1 MLKYLNSEAR
11 RPSVAAALRVT
22 RGAFVSVAVL
32 SAFTNILMLT
42 GPLFMMQ
49 VYDRVLSSRSVPTLV
64 ALSML
69 AIALYLFLGILELIR
84 SRILSRIGERI
95 EEQLG
100 GPTFDAVMLLPLRMS
115 KKEVAGQPVRDLEQI
130 RQFMSGPGPVA
141 ICDMPWLPLYVGI
154 LFLFHAYLGWL
165 AIAGATLLIVLT
177 LCSDAVLRDPT
188 RRVASLSSARADYIE
203 AGRRNA
209 EALHAMGMK
218 SAYALKWHETNTAYV
233 EMQRR
238 ANDATTS
245 FSTFSKIFRL
255 ALQSAVL
262 ALGAWLA
269 IKQLAS
275 PGAMIASSILTSR
288 ALAPIEQA
296 IGQWRG
302 FVNFRQAKGR
312 LSQLLEKIGT
322 DQEKM
327 ALPAPSKTLSVSGV
341 SVLAPGNQ
349 SPTVRDVTFSLSA
362 GQALGIIGPSG
373 SGKST
378 LVRALVGIWPSAR
391 GTVRLDGAELDQWHP
406 EALGPSIGYLPQGV
420 ELFDGTIAENIGRFS
435 GSADPSDIIEAAKL
449 ADVHDLILS
458 MPEGYD
464 TRIGNSGAALSA
476 GQRQRIGLARALFG
490 KPFLIVLDEPNA
502 SLDAEGEVAL
512 TNAIAVARQRGAVVV
527 IVAHRPNALSA
538 VDNVL
543 VLAQGAMVT
552 FGPRDEVLRKTT
564 MRAVSEKA

>member
-1 MLKYLNSEAR
+1 MQKHSNLEVR
-11 RPSVAAALRVT
+11 RPLVAAALRTT
-22 RGAFVSVAVL
+22 RIALLSVAWL

-42 GPLFMMQ
+42 GPLYMMQ
-49 VYDRVLSSRSVPTLV
+49 IYDRVLASRSVPTLV
-64 ALSML
+64 ALSVL
-69 AIALYLFLGILELIR
+69 AITLYLFLGILELIR
-84 SRILSRIGERI
+84 ARILARIGERI

-100 GPTFDAVMLLPLRMS
+100 GPTFDAVLLLPLKMS
-115 KKEVAGQPVRDLEQI
+115 KKEVAAQPVRDLEQM
-130 RQFMSGPGPVA
+130 RQFMGGPGPVA
-141 ICDMPWLPLYVGI
+141 ICDMPWLPLYIGI
-154 LFLFHAYLGWL
+154 LFLFHASLGWL
-165 AIAGATLLIVLT
+165 AIAGAAVLIVMT
-177 LCSDAVLRDPT
+177 LCSEAVLRGPT
-188 RRVASLSSARADYIE
+188 RRVSMLSSARADFLE

-209 EALHAMGMK
+209 ESLHAMGMK
-218 SAYALKWHETNTAYV
+218 SAYARRWAETNAAYID
-233 EMQRR
+233 EQRR
-238 ANDATTS
+238 AGDATGG

-269 IKQLAS
+269 IQQLAS
-275 PGAMIASSILTSR
+275 PGAMIAASILTSR

-302 FVNFRQAKGR
+302 FINFRQAKGR
-312 LSQLLEKIGT
+312 LSQLLDKIGA
-322 DQEKM
+322 DREKM
-327 ALPAPSKTLSVSGV
+327 SLPLPSKSIAVSGV
-341 SVLAPGNQ
+341 SIVAPGVQ
-349 SPTVRDVTFSLSA
+349 VPTIRDVSFSLTA
-362 GQALGIIGPSG
+362 GQGMGIIGPSG

-378 LVRALVGIWPSAR
+378 LVRALVGIWPAAR

-406 EALGPSIGYLPQGV
+406 EALGPAIGYLPQGV
-420 ELFDGTIAENIGRFS
+420 ELFDGTIADNISRFS
-435 GSADPSDIIEAAKL
+435 SSAEPPDIIEAAKL

-464 TRIGNSGAALSA
+464 TRIGNSGAVLSA

-502 SLDAEGEVAL
+502 SLDAEGELAL
-512 TNAIAVARQRGAVVV
+512 TNAITIARQGGAIVV

-543 VLAQGAMVT
+543 VLAQGAMVV
-552 FGPRDEVLRKTT
+552 FGPRDAVLRKTT

>member
-1 MLKYLNSEAR
+1 
-11 RPSVAAALRVT
+11 
-22 RGAFVSVAVL
+22 
-32 SAFTNILMLT
+32 
-42 GPLFMMQ
+42 MMQ

-64 ALSML
+64 ALSVL
-69 AIALYLFLGILELIR
+69 AIVLYLFLGILELIR
-84 SRILSRIGERI
+84 SRILSRIGEKI

-100 GPTFDAVMLLPLRMS
+100 GETFDAVMLLPLRMS
-115 KKEVAGQPVRDLEQI
+115 KKEVAAQPVRDLEHM

-141 ICDMPWLPLYVGI
+141 ICDMPWLPLYIGI

-165 AIAGATLLIVLT
+165 AIAGAALLIVLT

-188 RRVASLSSARADYIE
+188 RRVAALSSARADYIE

-209 EALHAMGMK
+209 EALYAMGMK
-218 SAYALKWHETNTAYV
+218 GAYARKWQEINAAYIG
-233 EMQRR
+233 EQRR
-238 ANDATTS
+238 ASDATSS

-302 FVNFRQAKGR
+302 FVNFRQAKAR
-312 LSQLLEKIGT
+312 LGQLLDKVGP
-322 DQEKM
+322 DQERM
-327 ALPAPSKTLSVSGV
+327 ALPAPSKILSVSGV
-341 SVLAPGNQ
+341 AVVAPGHQ
-349 SPTVRDVTFSLSA
+349 SPTVRDVTFSLTA
-362 GQALGIIGPSG
+362 GQGLGVIGPSG

-378 LVRALVGIWPSAR
+378 LVRALVGIWPPAR
-391 GTVRLDGAELDQWHP
+391 GTVRLDGAEIDQWHP

-420 ELFDGTIAENIGRFS
+420 ELFDGTIAENISRFS
-435 GSADPSDIIEAAKL
+435 GTANPSDIIEAAKQ

-464 TRIGNSGAALSA
+464 TRIGNGGASLSA

-490 KPFLIVLDEPNA
+490 EPFLIILDEPNA
-502 SLDAEGEVAL
+502 SLDAEGELAL
-512 TNAIAVARQRGAVVV
+512 TNAIIVARQRSAIVV

-543 VLAQGAMVT
+543 VLTQGAMAA

>member
-1 MLKYLNSEAR
+1 MPQYLNSEAR
-11 RPSVAAALRVT
+11 RPPVAAALRAT
-22 RGAFVSVAVL
+22 RNAFGSVALL

-64 ALSML
+64 ALSVL
-69 AIALYLFLGILELIR
+69 AITLYLFLGILELIR

-115 KKEVAGQPVRDLEQI
+115 KKEVAAQPLRDLEQM

-141 ICDMPWLPLYVGI
+141 ICDMPWLPLYIGI

-165 AIAGATLLIVLT
+165 AIAGALLLILLT
-177 LCSDAVLRDPT
+177 LCSDAVLRNPT
-188 RRVASLSSARADYIE
+188 RRVAALSSARADYIE

-218 SAYALKWHETNTAYV
+218 QTYARKWHETNTAYV
-233 EMQRR
+233 DEQRH
-238 ANDATTS
+238 ASDATTS

-269 IKQLAS
+269 INQLAS

-296 IGQWRG
+296 ISQWRG
-302 FVNFRQAKGR
+302 FINFRQAKAR
-312 LSQLLEKIGT
+312 LGQLLDKIGP
-322 DQEKM
+322 DQERM

-341 SVLAPGNQ
+341 AVVAPGNQ
-349 SPTVRDVTFSLSA
+349 SPTVRDVTFSLTA
-362 GQALGIIGPSG
+362 GQGLGIIGPSG

-378 LVRALVGIWPSAR
+378 LVRALVGIWPPAR
-391 GTVRLDGAELDQWHP
+391 GTVRLDGAEIDQWYP

-420 ELFDGTIAENIGRFS
+420 ELFDGTIAENISRFS
-435 GSADPSDIIEAAKL
+435 GSANPFDVIEAAKQ

-458 MPEGYD
+458 MPQGYD
-464 TRIGNSGAALSA
+464 TRIGNSGASLSA

-490 KPFLIVLDEPNA
+490 NPFLIVLDEPNA
-502 SLDAEGEVAL
+502 SLDAEGEMAL
-512 TNAIAVARQRGAVVV
+512 TNAIIIARQRGAIVV

-543 VLAQGAMVT
+543 VLAQGAMVG
-552 FGPRDEVLRKTT
+552 FGPREEVLRKAT

>member
-1 MLKYLNSEAR
+1 MPQYLNSETR
-11 RPSVAAALRVT
+11 RPPVAAALRAT
-22 RGAFVSVAVL
+22 RNAFGSVALL

-64 ALSML
+64 ALSVL
-69 AIALYLFLGILELIR
+69 AIVLYLFLGILELIR
-84 SRILSRIGERI
+84 SRILSRIGEKI

-100 GPTFDAVMLLPLRMS
+100 GETFDAVMLLPLRMS
-115 KKEVAGQPVRDLEQI
+115 KKEVAAQPVRDLEHM

-141 ICDMPWLPLYVGI
+141 ICDMPWLPLYIGI

-165 AIAGATLLIVLT
+165 AIAGAALLIVLT

-188 RRVASLSSARADYIE
+188 RRVAALSSARADYIE

-209 EALHAMGMK
+209 EALYAMGMK
-218 SAYALKWHETNTAYV
+218 GAYARKWQEINAAYIG
-233 EMQRR
+233 EQRR
-238 ANDATTS
+238 ASDATSS

-302 FVNFRQAKGR
+302 FVNFRQAKAR
-312 LSQLLEKIGT
+312 LGQLLDKVGP
-322 DQEKM
+322 DQERM
-327 ALPAPSKTLSVSGV
+327 ALPAPSKILSVSGV
-341 SVLAPGNQ
+341 AVVAPGHQ
-349 SPTVRDVTFSLSA
+349 SPTVRDVTFSLTA
-362 GQALGIIGPSG
+362 GQGLGVIGPSG

-378 LVRALVGIWPSAR
+378 LVRALVGIWPPAR
-391 GTVRLDGAELDQWHP
+391 GTVRLDGAEIDQWHP

-420 ELFDGTIAENIGRFS
+420 ELFDGTIAENISRFS
-435 GSADPSDIIEAAKL
+435 GTANPSDIIEAAKQ

-464 TRIGNSGAALSA
+464 TRIGNGGASLSA

-490 KPFLIVLDEPNA
+490 EPFLIILDEPNA
-502 SLDAEGEVAL
+502 SLDAEGELAL
-512 TNAIAVARQRGAVVV
+512 TNAIIVARQRSAIVV

-543 VLAQGAMVT
+543 VLTQGAMAA

>member
-1 MLKYLNSEAR
+1 MR
-11 RPSVAAALRVT
+11 RPPVVAALRAT
-22 RGAFVSVAVL
+22 RNAFGSVALL

-69 AIALYLFLGILELIR
+69 AIVLYLFLGILELIR

-115 KKEVAGQPVRDLEQI
+115 KKEVAAQPVRDLEHM

-141 ICDMPWLPLYVGI
+141 ICDMPWLPLYIGI

-165 AIAGATLLIVLT
+165 AIAGAALLIVLT

-188 RRVASLSSARADYIE
+188 RRVAALSSARADYIE

-218 SAYALKWHETNTAYV
+218 SAYARKWHETNSAYV
-233 EMQRR
+233 EEQRH
-238 ANDATTS
+238 ASDATSS

-302 FVNFRQAKGR
+302 FINFRQAKAR
-312 LSQLLEKIGT
+312 LGQLLDRIGP
-322 DQEKM
+322 DQERM

-341 SVLAPGNQ
+341 AVVAPGNQ
-349 SPTVRDVTFSLSA
+349 SPTVRDVTFSLTA
-362 GQALGIIGPSG
+362 GQGLGIIGPSG

-378 LVRALVGIWPSAR
+378 LVRALVGIWPPAR
-391 GTVRLDGAELDQWHP
+391 GTVRLDGAEIDQWHP

-420 ELFDGTIAENIGRFS
+420 ELFDGTIAENISRFS
-435 GSADPSDIIEAAKL
+435 GSASPSDVIEAAKQ
-449 ADVHDLILS
+449 ADVHELILS
-458 MPEGYD
+458 MPDGYD
-464 TRIGNSGAALSA
+464 TRIGNGGASLSA

-490 KPFLIVLDEPNA
+490 NPFLIVLDEPNA
-502 SLDAEGEVAL
+502 SLDAEGELAL
-512 TNAIAVARQRGAVVV
+512 TNAIATARQRGAIVV

-543 VLAQGAMVT
+543 VLAQGAMVA

>member
-1 MLKYLNSEAR
+1 MPKHLHYEGR
-11 RPSVAAALRVT
+11 RPAVAAALAAT
-22 RGAFVSVAVL
+22 RSAFFSVALL

-42 GPLFMMQ
+42 SPLYMMQ
-49 VYDRVLSSRSVPTLV
+49 IYDRVLASRSVPTLV
-64 ALSML
+64 ALSVL
-69 AIALYLFLGILELIR
+69 AIALYVFLGVLELIR
-84 SRILSRIGERI
+84 ARILSRIGERI
-95 EEQLG
+95 EEQLS
-100 GPTFDAVMLLPLRMS
+100 GPTFDAVMLLPLKMS
-115 KKEVAGQPVRDLEQI
+115 KRDVVSQPVRDLEQM

-141 ICDMPWLPLYVGI
+141 ICDMPWLPIYVGV

-165 AIAGATLLIVLT
+165 AIAGAIVLIAMT
-177 LCSDAVLRDPT
+177 LWSEAILRAPSK
-188 RRVASLSSARADYIE
+188 RMALLASTRADFIE
-203 AGRRNA
+203 SGRRNA

-218 SAYALKWHETNTAYV
+218 NAYARDWGYTNGAYID
-233 EMQRR
+233 EQRR
-238 ANDATTS
+238 VSDAIAS

-275 PGAMIASSILTSR
+275 PGAMIAASIITSK

-302 FVNFRQAKGR
+302 FVNFRQAKTR
-312 LSQLLEKIGT
+312 LTQLFEKIGA
-322 DQEKM
+322 DREKM
-327 ALPAPSKTLSVSGV
+327 SLPAPAKMLSTSNLAVA
-341 SVLAPGNQ
+341 APGNRA
-349 SPTVRDVTFSLSA
+349 PTVRDVSFSLLA
-362 GQALGIIGPSG
+362 GQGLGIIGPSG

-378 LVRALVGIWPSAR
+378 LVRALVGIWPAAR
-391 GTVRLDGAELDQWHP
+391 GTVKLDGAELDQWHP

-420 ELFDGTIAENIGRFS
+420 ELFDGTIAENISRFS
-435 GSADPSDIIEAAKL
+435 SAADPSNIIEAAKL
-449 ADVHDLILS
+449 ADVHNLILS

-464 TRIGNSGAALSA
+464 TRIGNSGAVLSS

-512 TNAIAVARQRGAVVV
+512 TNAIAMARQRGAIVV

-538 VDNVL
+538 VDHVL
-543 VLAQGAMVT
+543 VLTQGAMVG

-564 MRAVSEKA
+564 MRAISEKA

>member
-1 MLKYLNSEAR
+1 MSKYSNTEVR
-11 RPSVAAALRVT
+11 RPPVAAALQAT
-22 RGAFVSVAVL
+22 RNAIGSVALL

-69 AIALYLFLGILELIR
+69 AIVLYLFLGILELIR

-115 KKEVAGQPVRDLEQI
+115 KKEVAAQPVRDLEHM

-141 ICDMPWLPLYVGI
+141 ICDMPWLPLYIGI

-188 RRVASLSSARADYIE
+188 RRVAALSSTRADYME

-209 EALHAMGMK
+209 EALYAMGMK
-218 SAYALKWHETNTAYV
+218 GAYARKWHETNAAYV
-233 EMQRR
+233 EEQRR
-238 ANDATTS
+238 ASDATSS

-302 FVNFRQAKGR
+302 FVNFRQAKAR
-312 LSQLLEKIGT
+312 LGQLLDKIGPSE
-322 DQEKM
+322 DRM
-327 ALPAPSKTLSVSGV
+327 ALPAPSKTLSVS
-341 SVLAPGNQ
+341 SVAVVAPGNQ
-349 SPTVRDVTFSLSA
+349 SPTVRDVTFSLTA
-362 GQALGIIGPSG
+362 GQGLGIIGPSG

-378 LVRALVGIWPSAR
+378 LVRALVGIWPPAR
-391 GTVRLDGAELDQWHP
+391 GTVRLDGAEIDQWHP

-420 ELFDGTIAENIGRFS
+420 ELFDGTIAENISRFS
-435 GSADPSDIIEAAKL
+435 GTANPSDIIEAARQ
-449 ADVHDLILS
+449 ADVHELILS

-464 TRIGNSGAALSA
+464 TRIGNGGASLSA

-490 KPFLIVLDEPNA
+490 EPFLIVLDEPNA
-502 SLDAEGEVAL
+502 SLDAEGEMAL
-512 TNAIAVARQRGAVVV
+512 TNAIVVARQRGAIVV

-543 VLAQGAMVT
+543 VLAQGAMVA

>member
-1 MLKYLNSEAR
+1 MR
-11 RPSVAAALRVT
+11 RPPVAAALRAA
-22 RGAFVSVAVL
+22 RNAFGSVAIL

-69 AIALYLFLGILELIR
+69 AILLYLFLGILELIR
-84 SRILSRIGERI
+84 SRILSRIGEKI

-100 GPTFDAVMLLPLRMS
+100 GQTFDAVMLLPLRMS
-115 KKEVAGQPVRDLEQI
+115 KKEAAAQPVRDLEHM

-141 ICDMPWLPLYVGI
+141 ICDMPWLPLYIGI
-154 LFLFHAYLGWL
+154 LFLFHPYLGWL
-165 AIAGATLLIVLT
+165 AIAGAALLIVMT

-188 RRVASLSSARADYIE
+188 RRVAVLSSARAEYIE

-209 EALHAMGMK
+209 EALYAMGMK
-218 SAYALKWHETNTAYV
+218 GAYARKWQETNLAYV
-233 EMQRR
+233 EEQRQ
-238 ANDATTS
+238 ASDATSS
-245 FSTFSKIFRL
+245 FSTFSKIVRL
-255 ALQSAVL
+255 TLQSAVL

-302 FVNFRQAKGR
+302 FVNFRQAKAR
-312 LSQLLEKIGT
+312 LGQLLDKIGP
-322 DQEKM
+322 DDDRM
-327 ALPAPSKTLSVSGV
+327 PLPAPSKTLAVSGV
-341 SVLAPGNQ
+341 AVVAPGNQ
-349 SPTVRDVTFSLSA
+349 SPTVRDVTFALTA
-362 GQALGIIGPSG
+362 GQGLGIIGPSG
-373 SGKST
+373 TGKST
-378 LVRALVGIWPSAR
+378 LVRALVGIWPPAR
-391 GTVRLDGAELDQWHP
+391 GTVRLDGAEIDQWHP

-420 ELFDGTIAENIGRFS
+420 ELFDGTLAENISRFS
-435 GSADPSDIIEAAKL
+435 RSADPTDIIEAAKQ

-464 TRIGNSGAALSA
+464 TRIGNSGASLSA

-502 SLDAEGEVAL
+502 SLDADGEMAL
-512 TNAIAVARQRGAVVV
+512 TNAIVTARQRGAIVV

-543 VLAQGAMVT
+543 VLAQGAMVA

>member
-1 MLKYLNSEAR
+1 LPKHSNHEGR
-11 RPSVAAALRVT
+11 RPAVAAALGAT
-22 RGAFVSVAVL
+22 RGAFLSVALL

-42 GPLFMMQ
+42 GPLYMMQ
-49 VYDRVLSSRSVPTLV
+49 IYDRVLASRSVPTLV
-64 ALSML
+64 ALSIL
-69 AIALYLFLGILELIR
+69 AIALYVFLGILEVVR
-84 SRILSRIGERI
+84 ARILSRIGERI

-115 KKEVAGQPVRDLEQI
+115 KKEVAAQPVRDLEQM

-141 ICDMPWLPLYVGI
+141 ICDMPWLPLYIGI
-154 LFLFHAYLGWL
+154 LFVFHAYLGWL
-165 AIAGATLLIVLT
+165 AIAGAVVLIVMT
-177 LCSDAVLRDPT
+177 LCSEAILRGPS
-188 RRVASLSSARADYIE
+188 RRVSKLSSARAEFVE

-218 SAYALKWHETNTAYV
+218 SAYARKWSQTNAAYIN
-233 EMQRR
+233 EQRH
-238 ANDATTS
+238 ASDATGS

-275 PGAMIASSILTSR
+275 PGAMIAASIITSR

-302 FVNFRQAKGR
+302 FVNFRQAKAR
-312 LSQLLEKIGT
+312 LSQLLDKIGA
-322 DQEKM
+322 DREKM
-327 ALPAPSKTLSVSGV
+327 ALPAPAKMLSVSNLAV
-341 SVLAPGNQ
+341 AAPGNQ
-349 SPTVRDVTFSLSA
+349 MPTVRDVSFTLMA
-362 GQALGIIGPSG
+362 GQGLGIIGPSG

-378 LVRALVGIWPSAR
+378 LVRALVGIWSPVR
-391 GTVRLDGAELDQWHP
+391 GTVRLDGAEIDQWHP

-420 ELFDGTIAENIGRFS
+420 ELFDGTIAENISRFS

-449 ADVHDLILS
+449 VDVHDLILS

-464 TRIGNSGAALSA
+464 TRIGNSGAVLSA

-502 SLDAEGEVAL
+502 SLDAEGEMAL
-512 TNAIAVARQRGAVVV
+512 TNAIATARQGGAIVV
-527 IVAHRPNALSA
+527 IVAHRPNALSV

-543 VLAQGAMVT
+543 VLAQGAMAA

>member
-1 MLKYLNSEAR
+1 MPQQLNYEAR
-11 RPSVAAALRVT
+11 RPRVAAALRAT
-22 RGAFVSVAVL
+22 RNAFGSVALL

-69 AIALYLFLGILELIR
+69 AIVLYLFLGILELIR

-115 KKEVAGQPVRDLEQI
+115 KKEVAAQPVRDLEHM

-141 ICDMPWLPLYVGI
+141 ICDMPWLPLYIGI

-188 RRVASLSSARADYIE
+188 RRVAALSSARADYIE

-218 SAYALKWHETNTAYV
+218 SAYARKWHETNSAYV
-233 EMQRR
+233 EEQRQ
-238 ANDATTS
+238 ASDATSS

-302 FVNFRQAKGR
+302 FINFRQAKAR
-312 LSQLLEKIGT
+312 LGQLLDRIGP
-322 DQEKM
+322 DQERM

-341 SVLAPGNQ
+341 AVVAPGNQ

-362 GQALGIIGPSG
+362 GQGLGIIGPSG

-378 LVRALVGIWPSAR
+378 LVRALVGIWPPAR
-391 GTVRLDGAELDQWHP
+391 GSVRLDGAEIDQWHP

-420 ELFDGTIAENIGRFS
+420 ELFDGTIAENISRFS
-435 GSADPSDIIEAAKL
+435 GSPNPSDVIEAAKQ
-449 ADVHDLILS
+449 ADVHELILS
-458 MPEGYD
+458 MPDGYD
-464 TRIGNSGAALSA
+464 TRIGNSGASLSA

-490 KPFLIVLDEPNA
+490 EPFLIILDEPNA
-502 SLDAEGEVAL
+502 SLDAEGEMAL
-512 TNAIAVARQRGAVVV
+512 TNAIVVARHRGAIVV

-543 VLAQGAMVT
+543 VLAQGAMVA

>member
-1 MLKYLNSEAR
+1 MSKYSNSEVR
-11 RPSVAAALRVT
+11 RPPVAAALRAT
-22 RGAFVSVAVL
+22 RNAFGSVALL

-69 AIALYLFLGILELIR
+69 AIVLYLFLGILELIR

-115 KKEVAGQPVRDLEQI
+115 KKEVAAQPVRDLEHV

-141 ICDMPWLPLYVGI
+141 ICDMPWLPLYIGI

-177 LCSDAVLRDPT
+177 FCSDAVLRDPT
-188 RRVASLSSARADYIE
+188 RRVAALSSTRADYLE

-218 SAYALKWHETNTAYV
+218 NAYARKWHETNSAYV
-233 EMQRR
+233 KEQRQ
-238 ANDATTS
+238 ASDATSS

-296 IGQWRG
+296 IGQWRS
-302 FVNFRQAKGR
+302 FVNFRQAQAR
-312 LSQLLEKIGT
+312 LGQLLDKIGPSE
-322 DQEKM
+322 DRM
-327 ALPAPSKTLSVSGV
+327 ALPAPSKTLAVSGV
-341 SVLAPGNQ
+341 AVVAPGNQ
-349 SPTVRDVTFSLSA
+349 SPTVRDVTFSLTV
-362 GQALGIIGPSG
+362 GQGLGIIGPSG

-378 LVRALVGIWPSAR
+378 LVRALVGIWPPAR
-391 GTVRLDGAELDQWHP
+391 GTVRLDGAEIDQWHP

-420 ELFDGTIAENIGRFS
+420 ELFDGTIAENISRFS
-435 GSADPSDIIEAAKL
+435 GTANPSDIIEAAKQ
-449 ADVHDLILS
+449 ADVHELILS

-464 TRIGNSGAALSA
+464 TRIGNGGASLSA

-490 KPFLIVLDEPNA
+490 GPFLIILDEPNA
-502 SLDAEGEVAL
+502 SLDAEGEMAL
-512 TNAIAVARQRGAVVV
+512 TNAIVVARQRGAIVV

-543 VLAQGAMVT
+543 VLAQGAMVA

>member
-11 RPSVAAALRVT
+11 RPPVAAALRAT
-22 RGAFVSVAVL
+22 RSAFASVAIL

-64 ALSML
+64 ALSVL
-69 AIALYLFLGILELIR
+69 AITLYLFLGILELIR
-84 SRILSRIGERI
+84 ARILSRIGERI

-115 KKEVAGQPVRDLEQI
+115 KKEVAVQPVRDLEQM

-218 SAYALKWHETNTAYV
+218 SAYARKWHETNTAYV
-233 EMQRR
+233 EEQRR
-238 ANDATTS
+238 ASDATSS

-262 ALGAWLA
+262 ALGAWLT
-269 IKQLAS
+269 IRQLAS

-302 FVNFRQAKGR
+302 FVNFRQAKAR
-312 LSQLLEKIGT
+312 LGQLLEKMGP

-349 SPTVRDVTFSLSA
+349 SPTVRDVTFSLKA
-362 GQALGIIGPSG
+362 GQGLGIIGPSG

-420 ELFDGTIAENIGRFS
+420 ELFDGTIAENISRFA

-449 ADVHDLILS
+449 ADVHDLILA

-512 TNAIAVARQRGAVVV
+512 TNAIAVARQRGAIVV

>member
-1 MLKYLNSEAR
+1 
-11 RPSVAAALRVT
+11 
-22 RGAFVSVAVL
+22 
-32 SAFTNILMLT
+32 
-42 GPLFMMQ
+42 MMQ

-64 ALSML
+64 ALSVL
-69 AIALYLFLGILELIR
+69 AITLYLFLGILELIR

-233 EMQRR
+233 EMQRQ

-296 IGQWRG
+296 IGQWRS

-512 TNAIAVARQRGAVVV
+512 TNAIAVARQRGAIVV

>member
-1 MLKYLNSEAR
+1 M
-11 RPSVAAALRVT
+11 VGAALRAA
-22 RGAFVSVAVL
+22 RSAFFSVALL

-42 GPLFMMQ
+42 SPLYMMQ
-49 VYDRVLSSRSVPTLV
+49 IYDRVLVSRSVPTLV
-64 ALSML
+64 ALSVL
-69 AIALYLFLGILELIR
+69 AVVLYVFLGILEVIR
-84 SRILSRIGERI
+84 ARILSRIGERI

-100 GPTFDAVMLLPLRMS
+100 GPTFDAVMLLPLKMS
-115 KKEVAGQPVRDLEQI
+115 KREVASQPVRDLEQM

-141 ICDMPWLPLYVGI
+141 ICDMPWLPIYVGV

-165 AIAGATLLIVLT
+165 AVAGAIILIAMT
-177 LCSDAVLRDPT
+177 FCSEAILRGPSKRMAILGST
-188 RRVASLSSARADYIE
+188 RADFLE
-203 AGRRNA
+203 SGRRNA
-209 EALHAMGMK
+209 EALHSMGMK
-218 SAYALKWHETNTAYV
+218 NAYARNWAL
-233 EMQRR
+233 
-238 ANDATTS
+238 ANDAYLNEQRRVS
-245 FSTFSKIFRL
+245 DAIAGFSTFSKIFRV

-275 PGAMIASSILTSR
+275 PGAMIAASIITSK

-302 FVNFRQAKGR
+302 FVNFRQAKTR
-312 LSQLLEKIGT
+312 LTQLFEKIGA
-322 DQEKM
+322 DREKM
-327 ALPAPSKTLSVSGV
+327 PLPGPEKTLSVSNLAV
-341 SVLAPGNQ
+341 AAPGNP
-349 SPTVRDVTFSLSA
+349 SPMVRDVTFSLVA
-362 GQALGIIGPSG
+362 GQGLGIIGPS

-378 LVRALVGIWPSAR
+378 LVRALVGIWPPVR
-391 GTVRLDGAELDQWHP
+391 GNVRLDGAELDQWHP
-406 EALGPSIGYLPQGV
+406 EALGPAIGYLPQGV
-420 ELFDGTIAENIGRFS
+420 ELFDGTIAENISRFS
-435 GSADPSDIIEAAKL
+435 SSAEPSDIIEAAKL

-464 TRIGNSGAALSA
+464 TRIGNSGAVLSA

-502 SLDAEGEVAL
+502 SLDVKGELAL
-512 TNAIAVARQRGAVVV
+512 TNAITIARQGGAIVV

-543 VLAQGAMVT
+543 VLAQGAMVA

>member
-1 MLKYLNSEAR
+1 MSKYSNTEVR
-11 RPSVAAALRVT
+11 RPPVVAALRAT
-22 RGAFVSVAVL
+22 RNAFGSVALL

-69 AIALYLFLGILELIR
+69 AIVLYLFLGILELIR

-115 KKEVAGQPVRDLEQI
+115 KKEVAAQPVRDLEHM

-141 ICDMPWLPLYVGI
+141 ICDMPWLPLYIGI

-165 AIAGATLLIVLT
+165 AIAGAALLIVLT

-188 RRVASLSSARADYIE
+188 RRVAALSSARADYIE

-218 SAYALKWHETNTAYV
+218 SAYARKWHETNSAYV
-233 EMQRR
+233 EEQRH
-238 ANDATTS
+238 ASDATSS

-302 FVNFRQAKGR
+302 FINFRQAKAR
-312 LSQLLEKIGT
+312 LGQLLDRIGP
-322 DQEKM
+322 DQERM

-341 SVLAPGNQ
+341 AVVAPGNQ
-349 SPTVRDVTFSLSA
+349 SPTVRDVTFSLTA
-362 GQALGIIGPSG
+362 GQGLGIIGPSG

-378 LVRALVGIWPSAR
+378 LVRALVGIWPPAR
-391 GTVRLDGAELDQWHP
+391 GTVRLDGAEIDQWHP

-420 ELFDGTIAENIGRFS
+420 ELFDGTIAENISRFS
-435 GSADPSDIIEAAKL
+435 GSASPSDVIEAAKQ
-449 ADVHDLILS
+449 ADVHELILS
-458 MPEGYD
+458 MPDGYD
-464 TRIGNSGAALSA
+464 TRIGNGGASLSA

-490 KPFLIVLDEPNA
+490 NPFLIVLDEPNA
-502 SLDAEGEVAL
+502 SLDAEGELAL
-512 TNAIAVARQRGAVVV
+512 TNAIATARQRGAIVV

-543 VLAQGAMVT
+543 VLAQGAMVA